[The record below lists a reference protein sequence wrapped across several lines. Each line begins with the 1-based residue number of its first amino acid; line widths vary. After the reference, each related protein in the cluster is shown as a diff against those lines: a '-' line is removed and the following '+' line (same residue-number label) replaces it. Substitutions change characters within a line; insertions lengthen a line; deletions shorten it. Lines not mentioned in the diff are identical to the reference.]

1 MQKTKFEMQ
10 NIERASALLNSEP
23 KAKLSVFSSRE
34 NLLRSAIFSRG
45 LFSTLISALLLM
57 TGTGAILSGC
67 ESQETKEFVLEHPE
81 SWQPHL
87 KVSTLAPETL
97 KFHESIYVPVYSH
110 IYFEDRR
117 RLVELAETVSFR
129 NTDLEHELV
138 LDSVD
143 YYGSDGKKVRSYL
156 EKPIVVGPMATA
168 DFVVSRSD
176 IAGGTGANFV
186 INWSSAQQLTDPIVE
201 AVMISC
207 GPSRTLS
214 FVSRGQV
221 VKRWEK

>member
-1 MQKTKFEMQ
+1 MQ
-10 NIERASALLNSEP
+10 NIERASAIRYLTRARLLRCVPFSRRH
-23 KAKLSVFSSRE
+23 FSSVV
-34 NLLRSAIFSRG
+34 AG
-45 LFSTLISALLLM
+45 LISIVFA
-57 TGTGAILSGC
+57 GAFLSGC
-67 ESQETKEFVLEHPE
+67 ESQETKDFVLEHPE

-87 KVSTLAPETL
+87 KVSTIAPETL

-143 YYGSDGKKVRSYL
+143 YYGSDGKKVRSYM
-156 EKPIVVGPMATA
+156 EKPVIVGPMATA

-186 INWSSAQQLTDPIVE
+186 INWSSQQELTDPIVE

-221 VKRWEK
+221 VKRWTK